1 MPSVLVVDDQDQVR
15 QLIREALEE
24 AGYDVDE
31 ARDGKEGLERYRAKS
46 ADLVLMDILMP
57 DQDGLEGIIILR
69 REFPESRIIAM
80 TGGSDGSGFLNF
92 LDVAKML
99 GARQTL
105 HKPFEIRTLLDAVA
119 AEVMV

>member
-15 QLIREALEE
+15 QLIRETLEL
-24 AGYDVDE
+24 AGYEVDE
-31 ARDGKEGLERYRAKS
+31 ACTGREGLERYRTKA

-57 DQDGLEGIIILR
+57 DQDGLEGIMTLR
-69 REFPESRIIAM
+69 REFPDSRVIAM
-80 TGGSDGSGFLNF
+80 TGGSQTIGIVNV

-105 HKPFEIRTLLDAVA
+105 HKPFELKVLLDAVA
-119 AEVMV
+119 SEIVN